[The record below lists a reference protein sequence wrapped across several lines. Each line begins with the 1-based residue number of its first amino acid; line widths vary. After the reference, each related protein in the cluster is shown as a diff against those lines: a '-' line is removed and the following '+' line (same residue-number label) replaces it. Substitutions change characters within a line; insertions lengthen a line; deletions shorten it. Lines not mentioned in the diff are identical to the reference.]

1 VLCWHVLCCQV
12 IRLRKKLSGAADAVR
27 GLFGVAANQDEVVAK
42 LEKMQVGR
50 LMTNL
55 QYMRKHVDNLLL
67 AFLV

>member
-1 VLCWHVLCCQV
+1 V

-50 LMTNL
+50 QRIAAVVM
-55 QYMRKHVDNLLL
+55 LLTSQPY
-67 AFLV
+67 AP